1 MIISDLSFVE
11 PLFGTDLLATDLP
24 IPEQSAAEILG
35 GAEGTGVSVGSQV
48 FAFGEFTSTV
58 TSGKAWAISSPYG
71 SIALG
76 YTLGGGLSYTPP
88 EESYTLSDLQVWI
101 AQYETR

>member
-11 PLFGTDLLATDLP
+11 YLSTV
-24 IPEQSAAEILG
+24 EKSAAARIE
-35 GAEGTGVSVGSQV
+35 GAEGIGISVGSQV

-58 TSGKAWAISSPYG
+58 TDGKAWAFSSPYG

-76 YTLGGGLSYTPP
+76 YTLGGGLAYTPP
-88 EESYTLSDLQVWI
+88 EGSTLIDWQAWL
-101 AQYETR
+101 TRY

>member
-11 PLFGTDLLATDLP
+11 SLAVVESLST
-24 IPEQSAAEILG
+24 IEKSTAARIEG
-35 GAEGTGVSVGSQV
+35 GDTGIAVSSQV

-58 TSGKAWAISSPYG
+58 TDGKAWAFSTPYG

-76 YTLGGGLSYTPP
+76 YTLGGGLGYTPP
-88 EESYTLSDLQVWI
+88 EGSTLIDWQAWLT
-101 AQYETR
+101 QY